1 MSDRWLILADDLTGA
16 ADSGVAFAK
25 RGLVTEVVWG
35 EQAREQGDVA
45 VLAYDTDS
53 RRLSAP
59 AAFARQREAARRFL
73 DPGCSLYQKID
84 STLRGQPAAEIAALC
99 ATLRESGRCGCGIFA
114 PANPAM
120 GRTTRDA
127 HVFVHGEPLED
138 TETWRRDHS
147 YESADLA
154 AICASAGLEPFKLP
168 LALVRA
174 ETEALRAALSGAA
187 EDSPRAASGRV
198 LICDAESD
206 EDLARIAIA
215 ARVVATPG
223 FFIGTAGLANALAAQ
238 LPRVARAPVVL
249 AAPSGGA
256 LIVVGSLASIS
267 RRAADELAALPGVRR
282 VSFPVP
288 VLLDAAFTTERSHR
302 GAMIAAALQAGE
314 DVLVEITRDD
324 APNLALGPQLA
335 QALASCLGAAL
346 ERLSG
351 LIVTGGETATALL
364 AQWYVS
370 GIRLVDETEPG
381 ISLGITV
388 GEVRVPIVTK
398 PGGFGDASCLVRSLE
413 RLRSIRHKGSLE

>member
-1 MSDRWLILADDLTGA
+1 
-16 ADSGVAFAK
+16 
-25 RGLVTEVVWG
+25 
-35 EQAREQGDVA
+35 
-45 VLAYDTDS
+45 
-53 RRLSAP
+53 
-59 AAFARQREAARRFL
+59 
-73 DPGCSLYQKID
+73 
-84 STLRGQPAAEIAALC
+84 
-99 ATLRESGRCGCGIFA
+99 
-114 PANPAM
+114 
-120 GRTTRDA
+120 
-127 HVFVHGEPLED
+127 
-138 TETWRRDHS
+138 
-147 YESADLA
+147 
-154 AICASAGLEPFKLP
+154 
-168 LALVRA
+168 
-174 ETEALRAALSGAA
+174 
-187 EDSPRAASGRV
+187 V

-223 FFIGTAGLANALAAQ
+223 FFIGTAGLANAL
-238 LPRVARAPVVL
+238 
-249 AAPSGGA
+249 
-256 LIVVGSLASIS
+256 
-267 RRAADELAALPGVRR
+267 
-282 VSFPVP
+282 
-288 VLLDAAFTTERSHR
+288 
-302 GAMIAAALQAGE
+302 AALQAGE